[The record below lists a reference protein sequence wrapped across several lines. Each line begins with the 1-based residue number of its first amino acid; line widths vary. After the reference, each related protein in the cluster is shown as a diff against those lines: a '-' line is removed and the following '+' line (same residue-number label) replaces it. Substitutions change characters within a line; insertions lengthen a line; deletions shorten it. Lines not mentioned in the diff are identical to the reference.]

1 MRVYLILS
9 LCLSRSI
16 GGLSR
21 VNEFQSLT
29 DSGVARAPQ
38 NDSRHRDHAHHLY
51 LIIDKDKIHFSVM
64 TKSTTHISEETNER
78 LSKRINRIIGQLKG
92 IQKMSEEGRDC
103 NEIIQQVSA
112 VKRAIDGLTEEVL
125 VNDLLPYIPPIRQK
139 VIAEMI
145 HRSISL

>member
-1 MRVYLILS
+1 MSFNALKFVS
-9 LCLSRSI
+9 M
-16 GGLSR
+16 
-21 VNEFQSLT
+21 V
-29 DSGVARAPQ
+29 
-38 NDSRHRDHAHHLY
+38 
-51 LIIDKDKIHFSVM
+51 
-64 TKSTTHISEETNER
+64 KSTTHISEETNER

-103 NEIIQQVSA
+103 NDIIQQVSA